1 MATMNISLPDDLRE
15 FVEQQVREKS
25 YSSSSEYL
33 RELIRRQRDI
43 EQFRGLILE
52 GLNSPVVGTFD
63 DRYFD
68 ELRARIRD
76 DQRAA

>member
-1 MATMNISLPDDLRE
+1 MATMNISLPDDLRD

-33 RELIRRQRDI
+33 RELIRRQRDT
-43 EQFRGLILE
+43 ERFRGLILE

-63 DRYFD
+63 EDFFD
-68 ELRARIRD
+68 QLRARIRSGA
-76 DQRAA
+76 QA